1 MIRELDFKCSECGKK
16 FQPKGKLY
24 YRDEYLTTNIQDT
37 KLICDKCIE
46 AWQEKWQIKSANFHE
61 QDCVMTVDLV
71 LKDATK
77 FAGMD
82 CTPLEEN
89 GTVVVGE
96 DIPLTAQKKL
106 FKFYEKWDKKRKK
119 DVLQKCTFEEAFMRT
134 TVSCET
140 YGGEKYEKIAFR
152 INRRG
157 ELETESTMPDY
168 IKEQVLEQY
177 AIYETKMAAAEMN
190 EGKTDD

>member
-71 LKDATK
+71 LQDGTK

-157 ELETESTMPDY
+157 ELETESAMPDY